1 MPEVLFFFREE
12 RAVKTERLVFPLEVA
27 QYLIDHN
34 KGKKKPFGTQGKLT
48 SDKSGVFVM
57 T

>member
-27 QYLIDHN
+27 QYLIDHD